1 MTKKLEDFFN
11 LSNDNDLEEDNDPSD
26 VLDVDMKN
34 DELNLNTYDFT
45 ELAGVLNEVDK
56 IDQALG
62 PVKGLEV
69 LDSEMDALSK
79 RAMEVFEL
87 LVDIGQNVED
97 KNIAPV
103 FDAASKMLGS
113 AISASQSKM
122 DRKLKAIHLQLQ
134 KAKLDQ
140 EQEKFEWKVKD
151 RRNNGDD
158 AVPIEGNA
166 ERISISRADLIRE
179 ILDKKQ

>member
-1 MTKKLEDFFN
+1 MSKNKKLEEFFN
-11 LSNDNDLEEDNDPSD
+11 LPSEDESEETFSPTVVEDNDD
-26 VLDVDMKN
+26 IT
-34 DELNLNTYDFT
+34 TYDFT
-45 ELAGVLNEVDK
+45 DLADVLQQVDK

-69 LDSEMDALSK
+69 MDAEMDALSK

-87 LVDIGQNVED
+87 LVDIGQNSED
-97 KNIAPV
+97 KYVAPA
-103 FDAASKMLGS
+103 FDAAAKMLSG

-134 KAKLDQ
+134 KAKIDQ
-140 EQEKFEWKVKD
+140 EQEKFEWKAKE
-151 RRNNGDD
+151 RRNGGND
-158 AVPIEGNA
+158 AIPIEGQA
-166 ERISISRADLIRE
+166 ERISISRSDLIRQ

>member
-11 LSNDNDLEEDNDPSD
+11 LNNEDDLEEDIEPSD

-45 ELAGVLNEVDK
+45 ELAGVLKEVDK

-113 AISASQSKM
+113 AITASQSKM

-140 EQEKFEWKVKD
+140 DQEKFEWKVKE
-151 RRNNGDD
+151 RRNSGDD

-166 ERISISRADLIRE
+166 ERISISRSDLIRE